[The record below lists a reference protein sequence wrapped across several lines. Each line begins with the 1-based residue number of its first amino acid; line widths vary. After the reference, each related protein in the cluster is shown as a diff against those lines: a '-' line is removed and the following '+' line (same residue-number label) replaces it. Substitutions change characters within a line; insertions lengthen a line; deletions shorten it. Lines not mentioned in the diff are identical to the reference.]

1 MDWPAFFAENV
12 SPVVAFTAALFTVC
26 GTTIG
31 IMLGVAGARLMQ
43 SKQQRTQRK
52 MALDD
57 PKMQWE
63 RSRQLFVSSQI
74 RQLFALIKEH
84 QEKFSNDGFS
94 EDAMRSQR
102 RKFSEM
108 ALSIDTDF
116 DKKLDKLFAEFVKKG
131 EPGPTEMAH
140 PDKIEAIHRQIQYR
154 LSELQ
159 RKTFE

>member
-63 RSRQLFVSSQI
+63 RSRHLFVSSQI
-74 RQLFALIKEH
+74 RQLHALMKEH
-84 QEKFSNDGFS
+84 QEKFSSDGFS
-94 EDAMRSQR
+94 EDEMRAHR

-131 EPGPTEMAH
+131 EPGSTEMAH
-140 PDKIEAIHRQIQYR
+140 PDKIEAVHRQIQYR